1 MKQGGI
7 LSCTTSCAAK
17 IILALSIAVSFIAI
31 LYAILSAYNY
41 RNIISLDE
49 QMKDHFYA
57 TYIKNLSEFKD
68 EVDKGIKSGA
78 FDEENIVEL
87 NRNRT
92 RTRINDYFYAYQS
105 SVFPLKEDKSVGFQ
119 KVRDIYLRF
128 NNENPRIITSQTLPE
143 LKNSYKK
150 MFGII
155 EEAINQKKY

>member
-1 MKQGGI
+1 MKKFI
-7 LSCTTSCAAK
+7 F
-17 IILALSIAVSFIAI
+17 ALSIAVSVVAI
-31 LYAILSAYNY
+31 LYTIVTTYNY
-41 RNIISLDE
+41 RNITSLNE

-57 TYIKNLSEFKD
+57 SYIKNLSEFKD
-68 EVDKGIKSGA
+68 EVDKGIKNGA

-87 NRNRT
+87 NRT

-155 EEAINQKKY
+155 DEAINQKKY